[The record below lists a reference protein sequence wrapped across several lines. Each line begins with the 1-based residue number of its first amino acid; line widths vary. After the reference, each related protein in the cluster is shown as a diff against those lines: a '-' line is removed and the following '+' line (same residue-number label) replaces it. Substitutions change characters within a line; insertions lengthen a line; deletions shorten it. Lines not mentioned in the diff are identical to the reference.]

1 MIDISKHPC
10 FNDDARHTFGRVHL
24 PVAPK
29 CNVQC
34 NFCNR
39 RYDCMNES
47 RPGVTSSVLTP
58 GQAMA
63 YLEKVIDFQPNIA
76 VVGIAG
82 PGDPFANADET
93 METLRRVRA
102 SYPEMILCVA
112 TNGLGLEPYVEELA
126 ALAVSHVTVT
136 VNAVDPQIGAKIYA
150 WVRDGKRP
158 YRDVE
163 GAECLLARQRA
174 GIRAAKAAG
183 LTVKI
188 NSILIPGV
196 NDEHIPSVAQ
206 EMQSLGVDIFNCIG
220 LYSVPG
226 TAFEDIESPDRETVE
241 AVRKQAGEY
250 IPLMHH
256 CTRCRADAV
265 GLLGNDM
272 PPELLQALQQCGNG
286 PLEADESR
294 TGIAVATLEGMIVNQ
309 HLGEAGSL
317 RVYQPA
323 EAGGYVYR
331 EARTTPPTGGGESR
345 WKDLAR
351 SFSDCHT
358 ILCSGAGPSPIHA
371 LKSAGL
377 RVLVME
383 GLVDEALDLLASGQ
397 TPRAPRHKHRCGS
410 GCNGDG
416 MGCG

>member
-10 FNDDARHTFGRVHL
+10 FNDSARHTFGRVHL

-63 YLEKVIDFQPNIA
+63 YLEKVVDFQPNIA

-82 PGDPFANADET
+82 PGDPFANAEET

-102 SYPEMILCVA
+102 AYPEMILCVA
-112 TNGLGLEPYVEELA
+112 TNGLGLEPHVVELA
-126 ALAVSHVTVT
+126 ALSVSHVTVT
-136 VNAVDPQIGAKIYA
+136 VNAVDPEIGAKVYA
-150 WVRDGKRP
+150 WIRDGKRP
-158 YRDVE
+158 YRGVE
-163 GAECLLARQRA
+163 GAMRLLEKQRA
-174 GIRAAKAAG
+174 GILAAKAAG

-196 NDEHIPSVAQ
+196 NDEHIPIISK
-206 EMQSLGVDIFNCIG
+206 EMHDLGADIFNCIG
-220 LYSVPG
+220 LCSVPG
-226 TAFEDIESPDRETVE
+226 TPFEHIESPSKQTVETV
-241 AVRKQAGEY
+241 RRQAGEY

-265 GLLGNDM
+265 GLLGSDM
-272 PPELLQALQQCGNG
+272 PAELLQALRQCGNG
-286 PLEADESR
+286 PLEMDASR

-309 HLGEAGSL
+309 HLGEASTL
-317 RVYQPA
+317 RVYQPD
-323 EAGGYVYR
+323 EGGSYLYH
-331 EARTTPPTGGGESR
+331 EARTTPAAGGGEGR
-345 WKDLAR
+345 WEELAR
-351 SFSDCHT
+351 IFSDCHT
-358 ILCSGAGPSPIHA
+358 ILCSGAGPSPINA

-383 GLVDEALDLLASGQ
+383 GLVDEALELLASGQ
-397 TPRAPRHKHRCGS
+397 TPRAPRHTHRCGS
-410 GCNGDG
+410 GCSGDG